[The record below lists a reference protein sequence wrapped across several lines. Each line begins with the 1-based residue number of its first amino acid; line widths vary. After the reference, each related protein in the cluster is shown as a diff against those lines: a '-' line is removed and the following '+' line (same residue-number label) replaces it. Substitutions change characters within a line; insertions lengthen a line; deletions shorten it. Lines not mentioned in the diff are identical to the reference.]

1 MKILASDFDG
11 TIYFPD
17 DSEKNI
23 RNVNSIRNFILK
35 GNIFCIITG
44 RNYSDIKLL
53 LNKYNIPYSYLICE
67 DGAKIF
73 NNMDYCM
80 DTIYLDKDTI
90 ENVIPILDENKF
102 NYYLD
107 DGYNETNN
115 LNDCVKIVV
124 NCDNRDLQKKI
135 INQIRK
141 KVNVHVYASRFHVNI
156 IEASVNKAS
165 ALKRL
170 LNIENFS
177 YNDFYVIG
185 DNDNDYE
192 MLKSFTG
199 AVIKK
204 HHSCLD
210 NLKKKEYDELN
221 QYIFDLLKI

>member
-11 TIYFPD
+11 TIYYPD

-165 ALKRL
+165 ALKK
-170 LNIENFS
+170 I
-177 YNDFYVIG
+177 
-185 DNDNDYE
+185 
-192 MLKSFTG
+192 
-199 AVIKK
+199 IK
-204 HHSCLD
+204 
-210 NLKKKEYDELN
+210 Y
-221 QYIFDLLKI
+221 